1 MREHVKIAKE
11 NGKKRENNDL
21 SMLIVGEHASASLR
35 LPLWS
40 LHIIKRVFSETLDNI
55 GLLHVTNG
63 PALRN
68 DETTAQHY
76 QVLNI

>member
-35 LPLWS
+35 LPL
-40 LHIIKRVFSETLDNI
+40 
-55 GLLHVTNG
+55 
-63 PALRN
+63 
-68 DETTAQHY
+68 
-76 QVLNI
+76 